1 MNLKKKKGAYL
12 QEMTIE
18 IWRQKGIDYNWDR
31 EKPEV
36 KKEES
41 FEGVNSVSRKVKEK
55 ENWKKKPSATGIWE
69 FRLFLQEFCPA
80 LCNLLRLSFPTVNFC
95 PLTPLLPLFYIKI
108 SSLQVWILFY
118 NFIRLCM
125 WGPF

>member
-55 ENWKKKPSATGIWE
+55 ENWKKTPQPPASE
-69 FRLFLQEFCPA
+69 NSDSFFRSFAQHYVICCAWAFQLLIFA
-80 LCNLLRLSFPTVNFC
+80 LLLLYYHYFTLKLVLYKFEYY
-95 PLTPLLPLFYIKI
+95 FI
-108 SSLQVWILFY
+108 IL
-118 NFIRLCM
+118 
-125 WGPF
+125 